1 MEIALS
7 ALAERLGLPLRGSDR
22 QVSGV
27 GPLESAGPQ
36 DVSFISAAKYAPLLK
51 TTRAGAVICTEE
63 FAGSVDAALVSAN
76 PALDFARL
84 LELFSPPQGRFSG
97 VSDRAFVDPQ
107 ARVAEG
113 ATVFPLAYV
122 GPGAEVGPGSRIFP
136 GCYVGEDCRI
146 GRDCTLY
153 PNVTLMARTVLGDR
167 VMVHPGAVLGAD
179 GFGYVPRAGGGRDK
193 IPQVGTLVVEDDV
206 EIGANTTIDRAMLE
220 KTVIG
225 RGTKID
231 NLVQVAHNCVLG
243 ENCTII
249 AQVGIAGSCTVGRDV
264 IMAGQAGIADHVRIG
279 DGAVVGPICGVRT
292 DIAPG
297 MRMGGIPAMEYGT
310 YMRNL
315 SLAPKI
321 PDLFKRVRQLEKAL
335 EALGGAPGQGG
346 RT

>member
-63 FAGSVDAALVSAN
+63 FAASVDAALISAN

-97 VSDRAFVDPQ
+97 VSDRAFVDPG

-146 GRDCTLY
+146 GCDCTLY

-167 VMVHPGAVLGAD
+167 VTVHPGAVLGAD
-179 GFGYVPRAGGGRDK
+179 GFGYVPRPGGGRDK
-193 IPQVGTLVVEDDV
+193 IPQVGIVVVEDDV
-206 EIGANTTIDRAMLE
+206 EIGACTTIDRAMLE

-264 IMAGQAGIADHVRIG
+264 IMAGQAGIADHVAIG
-279 DGAVVGPICGVRT
+279 DGAVVGPLTGVRT
-292 DIAPG
+292 DIPAG

-346 RT
+346 RP